1 MNTTIKTQS
10 ANKKETKMNTKSD
23 KNQKSKVITKFF
35 GVAIQGQTYLNLVYL
50 FLAFPLGVFYFI
62 LLVTG
67 FSLGF
72 GLLILWVGAIILAGM
87 LVAWWGCALFERQIA
102 ISLLHEDIP
111 PMARN
116 IPAGLKTWD
125 LVKSYLANP
134 VTWKSLAYLLVKFP
148 LGIFT
153 FVVLVTLIAVTLG
166 FLAAPVIYRLLSLEI
181 WLVGDMVIHIDTL
194 WKAIGCFF
202 VGLVLFFPTLHIFN
216 GLAWISGRFA
226 RAMLS

>member
-1 MNTTIKTQS
+1 MNTQ
-10 ANKKETKMNTKSD
+10 SD
-23 KNQKSKVITKFF
+23 KNQESKIITKFF

-50 FLAFPLGVFYFI
+50 FLAFPLGVIYFI

-72 GLLILWVGAIILAGM
+72 GLLILWVGVIILAGM
-87 LVAWWGCALFERQIA
+87 FVAWWGCALFERQIA
-102 ISLLHEDIP
+102 ISLLQEDIP

-116 IPAGLKTWD
+116 IPAGLQTWD

-153 FVVLVTLIAVTLG
+153 FVVLVTLITVTLG
-166 FLAAPVIYRLLSLEI
+166 FLAAPVIFPLCSNGTLYCG
-181 WLVGDMVIHIDTL
+181 VADIHIDTL

>member
-1 MNTTIKTQS
+1 MNTTIKPQS
-10 ANKKETKMNTKSD
+10 TNKKEIKMNTQSG
-23 KNQKSKVITKFF
+23 KNQKPWIITKFF

-50 FLAFPLGVFYFI
+50 SLAFPLGLFYFI
-62 LLVTG
+62 LLVMG

-72 GLLILWVGAIILAGM
+72 SLLILWVGVIILAGM

-111 PMARN
+111 PMVRN

-125 LVKSYLANP
+125 QIKANLANP

-148 LGIFT
+148 LGIIS
-153 FVVLVTLIAVTLG
+153 FVVLVTLITLTLG
-166 FLAAPVIYRLLSLEI
+166 FLAAPLIYPLVSMEI
-181 WLVGDMVIHIDTL
+181 LHVGDWGIHIDAM
-194 WKAIGCFF
+194 WKAIGCSF
-202 VGLVLFFPTLHIFN
+202 VGLVLFFSILHIFN

-226 RAMLS
+226 RVMLS